1 MESEKKILVTCEIE
15 VTLHVIGG
23 KYKPLIIYFLTR
35 NGTKRFGQILE
46 YMGPISQKTLTSQLR
61 ELERDGIVTRKIY
74 AEVPPKVEYSVTEKG
89 RSLYPILQA
98 MCRWGWENAGDKY
111 ALITPQCSTSPK
123 AKEHYR

>member
-1 MESEKKILVTCEIE
+1 MENGKKIRVTCEIE

-35 NGTKRFGQILE
+35 NGTRRFGQILE
-46 YMGPISQKTLTSQLR
+46 YMAPISQKTLTSQLR
-61 ELERDGIVTRKIY
+61 ELEQDGILCRTVY
-74 AEVPPKVEYSVTEKG
+74 AEVPPRVEYSVTEKG

-111 ALITPQCSTSPK
+111 ELMTPQCSSSK
-123 AKEHYR
+123 SVAENKR